1 MYIKEIR
8 LKNFLSYG
16 ECRVD
21 FSPGVNAIYGLNG
34 SGKSNIL
41 KAVEYVLSRSFL
53 KVHSVADL
61 YRDVIY
67 VSNNA
72 GSSRPSGE
80 WDWGGFLLK
89 IINLL

>member
-16 ECRVD
+16 ECRVE
-21 FSPGVNAIYGLNG
+21 FSPGVNAIYGPNG

-41 KAVEYVLSRSFL
+41 KAVEYVLSRAFL
-53 KVHSVADL
+53 RVGNVADL

-67 VSNNA
+67 VSNNV
-72 GSSRPSGE
+72 GSSRPSG
-80 WDWGGFLLK
+80 K
-89 IINLL
+89 